1 MQPGVVSLVVIMDIT
16 CPWCYIGQ
24 RELQKAIK
32 DAADCD
38 LTIKVEHRPFLLH
51 PNMDEGK
58 VIDKMTFYREKFGE
72 EKLAQIKQM
81 VSARAKELGIEIGFE
96 GWLCQTIRAHRLLRK
111 AYMLGGQ
118 ELQEKVLE
126 AIFYAYFTE
135 GKNIADIHF
144 LGELA
149 EEAGVFSKDEAVEFF
164 KSDEYRA
171 EIEQM
176 ANEARKKGVSG
187 VPFTIINGR
196 WAVSGGQTADV
207 YTQIFQ
213 KLAGKGPLHSIPA
226 APSCSDSGCP
236 IAAAAAAV
244 KS

>member
-1 MQPGVVSLVVIMDIT
+1 MDIT
-16 CPWCYIGQ
+16 CPWCYIGH

-38 LTIKVEHRPFLLH
+38 LTIKVEHRPFLLQ
-51 PNMDEGK
+51 PNMEEGK
-58 VIDKMTFYREKFGE
+58 VIDKKTFYLEKFGE

-81 VSARAKELGIEIGFE
+81 VSARAKELDIEIGFE

-111 AYMLGGQ
+111 AYMVGGQ

-149 EEAGVFSKDEAVEFF
+149 EDTGVFSKDEAVEFL

-207 YTQIFQ
+207 YTQIFR
-213 KLAGKGPLHSIPA
+213 KLAGKGPLHTIPA
-226 APSCSDSGCP
+226 APSCSDAGCP